1 MDDEKKLFYI
11 KVIIVTLVV
20 IVSMYFVYII
30 VDSALVVFAI
40 NIFILFGQFVMLDC
54 LANEYLNKCKEK
66 E

>member
-1 MDDEKKLFYI
+1 MDDGKKIFYI

-20 IVSMYFVYII
+20 ILSMFIVYII
-30 VDSALVVFAI
+30 VDSALALFAI
-40 NIFILFGQFVMLDC
+40 NIFILFGQFVMLDT